1 MRSVFVGSI
10 VAAAA
15 SVSAQA
21 NIVVNGSFENN
32 GLFGWTATAAAV
44 GSNFAVTN
52 QAAQD
57 GTHSVFFGGTAFQF
71 DTISQILPTTAG
83 QSYIVSFWV
92 LNFGVGEDAL
102 RVSWEGNVVLDENPV
117 AHPLES
123 WDPVSFQV
131 TATQNGSTLAIGGYD
146 VPVGFYVD
154 NVSVTLVPAP
164 GMAVALAAAAG
175 LTTRRRR

>member
-1 MRSVFVGSI
+1 MRRGSI
-10 VAAAA
+10 ALLVAVAAASA
-15 SVSAQA
+15 AQA
-21 NIVVNGSFENN
+21 NIVVNGSFEND
-32 GLFGWTATAAAV
+32 GLSGWTVTPAAV
-44 GSNFAVTN
+44 GSNIASTG
-52 QAAQD
+52 AASQHGD
-57 GTHSVFFGGTAFQF
+57 RSVFFGGTAFQF

-175 LTTRRRR
+175 LATRRRR